1 MASAY
6 SFTLCT
12 QRTLFKLFKKK
23 LVGDADERE
32 HLCLAEPSMNLTAAP
47 AISPHIVTTLAQVFS
62 IFDRDGDSHARRFE
76 LGVGLLSSAEPWR
89 EASKRPVPPTHEFG
103 MRQCDDPT
111 LDALSFVECSVAR
124 SRLVLAGD
132 ARRAD
137 EAVDFAA
144 ELTAYLA
151 GCAHPTT
158 AWLSGACLG
167 SCSACALRKVA
178 EPDVELVEEQVQG
191 AGARIVARPDF
202 TDVELVEEV
211 VEGTRILI
219 SSDWHVEPWYI
230 STSSPKT
237 DCDGA
242 VCRFAGA
249 NETNMF
255 SCRDPAG
262 QPVPSCTLDGR
273 QDPPISLEMSHL
285 ASAPAANASV
295 HLFVGDTQAHSF
307 EPEGGSGWAQPAAIT
322 SLLGRV
328 LDAEIAAFGASGVV
342 WTAGNNDGPH
352 NTIFHAQD
360 ASTMAWAAA
369 LLERRIVTDDLGIVY
384 DGVAPLP
391 KTSNATALNQTAFFA
406 LTGFYC
412 KALPA
417 LGPSAFAVVLN
428 TNLGGS
434 VDDTTAQGRAL
445 NATLAWIHRRHGADG
460 IVYLLGHHPTVMSKG
475 AALVA
480 APYRPLVRGV
490 LAGHVHYASATTSAL
505 FTQIGALTQDAL
517 DTAFF
522 VATVSTAAPEIRL
535 KRAGLHRYT
544 GKAGEPAAPSKWS

>member
-1 MASAY
+1 MSTRKGETSVGRADA
-6 SFTLCT
+6 
-12 QRTLFKLFKKK
+12 QLFARA
-23 LVGDADERE
+23 G
-32 HLCLAEPSMNLTAAP
+32 PQPPMNLTAP
-47 AISPHIVTTLAQVFS
+47 RTISPYIASTLAQLFS
-62 IFDRDGDSHARRFE
+62 TFDRDGDSHVRRFE

-89 EASKRPVPPTHEFG
+89 EASRRPVPSTHEFG
-103 MRQCDDPT
+103 LRQCDDPT

-124 SRLVLAGD
+124 SRLLLAGGGCD
-132 ARRAD
+132 ARHAD
-137 EAVDFAA
+137 DAVDFRA
-144 ELTAYLA
+144 ELAAYLA

-158 AWLSGACLG
+158 AWLNGACLG
-167 SCSACALRKVA
+167 SCSACALREVA
-178 EPDVELVEEQVQG
+178 EPDSVDLELVEEDVQG
-191 AGARIVARPDF
+191 TGPAAQ
-202 TDVELVEEV
+202 
-211 VEGTRILI
+211 VEGTGPAARILI

-230 STSSPKT
+230 STSNPKT
-237 DCDGA
+237 DCNGA

-249 NETNMF
+249 NESNMF

-295 HLFVGDTQAHSF
+295 HFFVGDTQAHSF
-307 EPEGGSGWAQPAAIT
+307 EPEADGGWAQPAAIT

-328 LDAEIAAFGASGVV
+328 LDAEVAAFGASGVV

-360 ASTMAWAAA
+360 ASTRAWAAA

-384 DGVAPLP
+384 EGVAPLP
-391 KTSNATALNQTAFFA
+391 NTSNATALNQTAFFA

-412 KALPA
+412 KAVPA
-417 LGPSAFAVVLN
+417 LAPSAFAVVLN

-434 VDDTTAQGRAL
+434 VDNSTAQGRAL
-445 NATLAWIHRRHGADG
+445 DATLAWIHQRHGVDG

-475 AALVA
+475 SALVA

-505 FTQIGALTQDAL
+505 FTQIGALTQDAF

-522 VATVSTAAPEIRL
+522 VATVSAAAPEIRL

-544 GKAGEPAAPSKWS
+544 GKAGEPAAASKWS